1 MTSDCA
7 PEILTLFCNV
17 TVPVVAPPIPLR
29 VVAAIVAV
37 LVVAWK
43 AVSVIV
49 TSDVPA
55 DTVLLPLTRA
65 SVN

>member
-7 PEILTLFCNV
+7 PEILTFFSNV
-17 TVPVVAPPIPLR
+17 TVPVVAPPILLR

-37 LVVAWK
+37 FPVEYAS
-43 AVSVIV
+43 SVIV
-49 TSDVPA
+49 TSAVPA